1 MRTSVLGLV
10 LLPLAVA
17 GCAEVVNGPRVVAYS
32 DERFYVR
39 HVPVLDSSASVD
51 ALAAAICADT
61 ARLAGLEDAYQ
72 FAPVDIRY
80 ATYRCITPPASPA
93 GEAGVPAAAE
103 APAADGYAPP
113 GNAGGGAPKI

>member
-1 MRTSVLGLV
+1 MRVAVVSLV

-17 GCAEVVNGPRVVAYS
+17 GCAEAVNGPRVVAYS
-32 DERFYVR
+32 EDRFYVR
-39 HVPVLDSSASVD
+39 HVTVLDSPASID

-80 ATYRCITPPASPA
+80 ATYRCTAPPASTAGDAAPA
-93 GEAGVPAAAE
+93 AAAE
-103 APAADGYAPP
+103 APAASDVPADSGDAPP
-113 GNAGGGAPKI
+113 RM